1 MEDPAPAPQS
11 SPWQGGDF
19 VLPLFLLMPTCDVA
33 SIYGDQAAAL
43 HIAGA
48 GLVKISPLF
57 MLAAAIFTPL
67 LLHRTRLARW
77 RQGITAAM
85 VFLCMLSPVGLLKAG
100 SSSIPLSRW
109 LSHEES
115 TALRQAFDV
124 PCLFCSDSAEG
135 QCLRV
140 RRADDTA
147 ALRSY
152 LQTLGVLTTGHASP

>member
-11 SPWQGGDF
+11 SPWDVGDF
-19 VLPLFLLMPTCDVA
+19 VLPLFLLMPA
-33 SIYGDQAAAL
+33 GDFAAIHGELAAAL

-48 GLVKISPLF
+48 DLVKISPLF

-77 RQGITAAM
+77 RHGITAAM
-85 VFLCMLSPVGLLKAG
+85 VFLCVLSPVGLLEAG

-115 TALRQAFDV
+115 AALRQAFDV
-124 PCLFCSDSAEG
+124 PCVFSTAGKG

-147 ALRSY
+147 ALRRY
-152 LQTLGVLTTGHASP
+152 LQTLGVLATGHASP